1 MTELSSAAPAA
12 SRTASPATS
21 AAAAPAAAPAV
32 ALSGEVARAL
42 ADGRPVVALESTIF
56 THGLPRPRNLAVAL
70 EAERHLRAAGVV
82 PATIGVHAG
91 VPTVGLGV
99 EQITELAAVDGLD
112 KVSLRDLPVVAA
124 LGRHGGTT
132 VAATAFLAHRAGIRV
147 FATGGLGGVHFGASE
162 SFDESADTTTLAAT
176 PVTVISAGVKSIL
189 DIRATLE
196 RFETHSIPVL
206 GYRTRKYPGFYV
218 TDSGHTV
225 NHSVESPEQAARV
238 IEARDRLGLPQAVLI
253 ANPVDPAKQL
263 PPEELDGILARAWAA
278 AERRGVT
285 GNATTPFL
293 LDFIQRDTG
302 GRSLEVNVEVYRGNV
317 RLGGE
322 IATALA
328 VGAGGAGGVG
338 GAASGDGERGGG
350 GGGGGGGAA
359 SARVAESR
367 A

>member
-1 MTELSSAAPAA
+1 MTGLPA
-12 SRTASPATS
+12 STPAIQVS
-21 AAAAPAAAPAV
+21 E
-32 ALSGEVARAL
+32 EVAQAV

-70 EAERHLRAAGVV
+70 EAERQLRGTGVV

-91 VPTVGLGV
+91 VPTVGLST
-99 EQITELAAVDGLD
+99 EQITELAAADGLD

-132 VAATAFLAHRAGIRV
+132 VAATAFLAHRAGVRV
-147 FATGGLGGVHFGASE
+147 FSTGGLGGVHFGASE
-162 SFDESADTTTLAAT
+162 SFDESADMTTLAAT

-196 RFETHSIPVL
+196 RFETFNIPVI
-206 GYRTRKYPGFYV
+206 GYRTTRYPGFYV
-218 TDSGHTV
+218 TDSGHEINFAV
-225 NHSVESPEQAARV
+225 QSAEEAAGV
-238 IEARDRLGLPQAVLI
+238 IDARDRLDLPQAVLI

-263 PPEELDGILARAWAA
+263 PPEELDGILTRAWAE
-278 AERRGVT
+278 AERQGIT
-285 GNATTPFL
+285 GNASTPFL
-293 LDFIQRDTG
+293 LDHIQRDTH

-328 VGAGGAGGVG
+328 ASGVRGGEAARTGGTG
-338 GAASGDGERGGG
+338 GSAAAST
-350 GGGGGGGAA
+350 GA
-359 SARVAESR
+359 
-367 A
+367 